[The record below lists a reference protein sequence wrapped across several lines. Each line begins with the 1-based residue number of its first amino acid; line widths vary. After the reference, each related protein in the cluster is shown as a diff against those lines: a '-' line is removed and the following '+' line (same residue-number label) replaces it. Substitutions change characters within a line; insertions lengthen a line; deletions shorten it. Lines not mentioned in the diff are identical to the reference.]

1 MPKRPAKA
9 PASNASSGAPGAPVG
24 GARKGSRLGSS
35 TLAVHGGEASD
46 PHSGAVNV
54 PISQSTTFRFPEMED
69 GEGRLRPSPYIYSR
83 YENPSLESVER
94 KVAALE
100 GVGAAGRGQTVQ
112 SLLFASGMGAIQAA
126 CAALT
131 KPGDVVAVQRGVYG
145 GTTSYLNVE
154 LARFGVKVVD
164 IDAHGPA
171 RLPKG
176 TTLVWLESITNP
188 LLRVADPRPWAKA
201 AQEAGAKLVVDATFA
216 SPLLQRPLAMGADVA
231 MHSATKYLGGHA
243 DVTAGV
249 LSCTDPALRDSLWTR
264 RRNLGAVL
272 DPHAAFLVGRGMK
285 TLALRMERQCSNA
298 WALAQECEGLAGV
311 KAAHYP
317 GLPSHPDHAVARKV
331 LGGGFGGMLT
341 LDLGSLRNAV
351 AFRRKVRLILPAA
364 SLGSVESLV
373 SLPLETSHAYA
384 SAEKRRADGVTDG
397 LVRISIGIEDAA
409 DLAADLRQAIRP

>member
-1 MPKRPAKA
+1 
-9 PASNASSGAPGAPVG
+9 
-24 GARKGSRLGSS
+24 
-35 TLAVHGGEASD
+35 LAVHAGEATD
-46 PHSGAVNV
+46 PRSGAVNV
-54 PISQSTTFRFPEMED
+54 PIQQSTTFRFPELED
-69 GEGRLRPSPYIYSR
+69 GSKAPYIYSR

-100 GVGAAGRGQTVQ
+100 GGKGIQ

-126 CAALT
+126 CSAFT
-131 KPGDVVAVQRGVYG
+131 KPGDVLAVQRGVYG
-145 GTTSYLNVE
+145 GTMSYLNVE
-154 LARFGVKVVD
+154 LAPFGVTVVEV
-164 IDAHGPA
+164 DAHGPA

-201 AQEAGAKLVVDATFA
+201 AHAAGAKLVVDATFA
-216 SPLLQRPLAMGADVA
+216 SPLLQKPLAMGADVA
-231 MHSATKYLGGHA
+231 MHSATKSLGGHA

-249 LSCTDPALRDSLWTR
+249 LSCTDAAVRDSLWTR

-272 DPHAAFLVGRGMK
+272 DPHAAYLVGRGMK
-285 TLALRMERQCSNA
+285 TLALRMERQCANA
-298 WALAQECEGLAGV
+298 WALAQECEGIAGV
-311 KAAHYP
+311 KAVHYP

-331 LGGGFGGMLT
+331 LSGGFGGMLT
-341 LDLGSLRNAV
+341 LDLGSKAKAI

-364 SLGSVESLV
+364 SLGGVESLV

-384 SAEKRRADGVTDG
+384 SAAKRRADGVTDG
-397 LVRISIGIEDAA
+397 LVRVSIGIEDAA